1 MLGRGTAGSSNET
14 TIPLCTAR
22 VAPNATSENCAAKAA
37 TDDQRSL
44 ASYVE
49 RLLIGHLKAK
59 GYLSVEQPR
68 TDRIAHGASHARRMA
83 DFAIDK
89 VLQHSTELASVQRDR
104 RRALTEMPARVVVK
118 DRRRK

>member
-1 MLGRGTAGSSNET
+1 MKRQSRSAPLGLRLTPPVKIA
-14 TIPLCTAR
+14 LQR
-22 VAPNATSENCAAKAA
+22 AA

-59 GYLSVEQPR
+59 GYLAVEQPR
-68 TDRIAHGASHARRMA
+68 TDRIAQGASHARRMA
-83 DFAIDK
+83 DSAIDK
-89 VLQHSTELASVQRDR
+89 ALQHSTESASVHRDR
-104 RRALTEMPARVVVK
+104 RRALTEIPARVVVK

>member
-1 MLGRGTAGSSNET
+1 MKRQSRSAPLGLR
-14 TIPLCTAR
+14 L
-22 VAPNATSENCAAKAA
+22 APPVKIALQRAA

-68 TDRIAHGASHARRMA
+68 TDRIAQGASYARRMA
-83 DFAIDK
+83 HSAIDK
-89 VLQHSTELASVQRDR
+89 VLEHSTESASVHRDR
-104 RRALTEMPARVVVK
+104 KRALTEIPARVVVK

>member
-1 MLGRGTAGSSNET
+1 MKRQSRSAPLGLRLTPPVKIA
-14 TIPLCTAR
+14 LQR
-22 VAPNATSENCAAKAA
+22 AA

-68 TDRIAHGASHARRMA
+68 TDRIAQGAADAKAMA
-83 DFAIDK
+83 HSAIDEA
-89 VLQHSTELASVQRDR
+89 LQHSTASASVRRDR
-104 RRALTEMPARVVVK
+104 RRALTEMPARAVVK